1 MSDPPRPLLR
11 VQELLR
17 EQRYRRSFLHDDR
30 RQHARILAILGAAM
44 TAVLVNDIRLLRDS
58 AWLHVA
64 LLIRLAILVSS
75 AVSALRLL
83 KVERPAQQDRKSVV

>member
-30 RQHARILAILGAAM
+30 RQHARILAILAAQPRGWPDYKKM
-44 TAVLVNDIRLLRDS
+44 EKFQELAPNLALDAPRK
-58 AWLHVA
+58 A
-64 LLIRLAILVSS
+64 LLDELV
-75 AVSALRLL
+75 
-83 KVERPAQQDRKSVV
+83 